1 MRREIGDA
9 DDDMNRFMLEIQQAN
24 DLSVK
29 FLNDLGYK
37 GDLLKAKIRRVPK
50 ARPLTVPNSR
60 ARQERIAE
68 AASHGARFLATGGD
82 HVTSDDAFKAAE
94 IAVQKRK
101 IKTLD
106 EEKETAEAFA
116 ETLTLGLEV
125 MNSGKEI
132 DALKVPELDKILDMH
147 QVEKKGRG
155 KLAQKR
161 TKVAELW
168 SQPPPLGPQWTEAD
182 EASLVE
188 LKEMKIDI
196 KDTALGRYQAQEKQ
210 RVRAAVRN
218 MTDDERG
225 DLLEDLVN
233 MEESRLAL
241 EMDETGP
248 LLHDVDHAEDA
259 VV

>member
-1 MRREIGDA
+1 M
-9 DDDMNRFMLEIQQAN
+9 
-24 DLSVK
+24 
-29 FLNDLGYK
+29 
-37 GDLLKAKIRRVPK
+37 
-50 ARPLTVPNSR
+50 
-60 ARQERIAE
+60 
-68 AASHGARFLATGGD
+68 ATGGD

-106 EEKETAEAFA
+106 KEKETAEAFA

-241 EMDETGP
+241 EMDVAGP